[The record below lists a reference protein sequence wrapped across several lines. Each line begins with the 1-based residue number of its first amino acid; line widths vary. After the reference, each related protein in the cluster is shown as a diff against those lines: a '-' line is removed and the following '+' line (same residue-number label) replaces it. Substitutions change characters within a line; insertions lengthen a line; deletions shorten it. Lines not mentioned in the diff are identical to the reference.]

1 MSGPT
6 VRERI
11 IAALRGT
18 GRPMT
23 ANALARRIGYEKTC
37 ATVVRTLEAMVEDGC
52 VENCNGCAHC
62 GAGRKYA
69 LAKGE

>member
-18 GRPMT
+18 GRPMSPY
-23 ANALARRIGYEKTC
+23 AVSRRIGYSKADNYVTTC
-37 ATVVRTLEAMVEDGC
+37 LDDPVRDGHA
-52 VENCNGCAHC
+52 VTCNGCEAC
-62 GAGRKYA
+62 GSGRKYA
-69 LAKGE
+69 IAKEG